1 MIHSSELMPGGSPY
15 FKTTQAVEEL
25 FLTIEKVF
33 SLVKS
38 KGYVGSTLYEYY
50 QKVNNKKSNI
60 Q

>member
-1 MIHSSELMPGGSPY
+1 MPGGSPY